1 MKPVLL
7 GEVVEGDEVLGIAL
21 QAVGGVGLA
30 LGVQLLGEAGTQ
42 PGALRP
48 GGSLVDGVEPAAGL
62 AMEAP
67 GQLVEDVQR
76 PVNVMPTSA

>member
-48 GGSLVDGVEPAAGL
+48 RGSLVDGVEPAAGL

>member
-30 LGVQLLGEAGTQ
+30 LGVQLQ

-48 GGSLVDGVEPAAGL
+48 RGSLVDGVEPAAGL